1 MEKNFEIRFAELEKR
16 IPDDL
21 RAKIAEIANKQSEE
35 HDYSKKKS
43 TVWAQIVAT
52 LSIALIG
59 GYFTISSA
67 NEQEKNRTSQLAEQE
82 KNRTSQITEQEKNNK
97 VMMATQLM
105 SQREKSETDFRQTMF
120 LPLIQQILNDKL
132 PLRKRMDVFELFENN
147 FNDLFNSRS
156 LYDVLW
162 EKAEKEKNAEIK
174 HKLISLARYTDAKQE
189 LQINKME
196 YRKSLTGLP
205 EQDTIDYTFEDSEG
219 GERVKIHL
227 DSIDENYILVT
238 MTVKCNGSDRKCR
251 TIKINN
257 GSPFHISY
265 FDTPLSSNFIMPD
278 GDRIAVI
285 LEEID
290 LRHNPKSAR
299 LDIVHFPADY
309 VTVGYRPSIEKVNEI
324 LESKD

>member
-1 MEKNFEIRFAELEKR
+1 MEKKFEIRFAELERK

-21 RAKIAEIANKQSEE
+21 HAKIAELANKQAEE
-35 HDYSKKKS
+35 KDFSKKKS
-43 TVWAQIVAT
+43 TVWAQIIAT
-52 LSIALIG
+52 LSIAVVG
-59 GYFTISSA
+59 GYFTISSS
-67 NEQEKNRTSQLAEQE
+67 NEQEKNRNLQMSEQA
-82 KNRTSQITEQEKNNK
+82 KNNK

-147 FNDLFNSRS
+147 FNDLFNSSS

-162 EKAEKEKNAEIK
+162 EKAEKEKNAMIK
-174 HKLISLARYTDAKQE
+174 NKLIRLARYTDAKQE

-196 YRKSLTGLP
+196 YRKSLCRLP
-205 EQDTIDYTFEDSEG
+205 GQDTIDYTFEDRGG
-219 GERVKIHL
+219 GERVRIHL
-227 DSIDENYILVT
+227 DSIDENYILLT
-238 MTVKCNGSDRKCR
+238 MTITCTDSDQKCR

-257 GSPFHISY
+257 GNRFHVSY

-278 GDRIAVI
+278 GDRIAII

-290 LRHNPKSAR
+290 LRRQPASAR

-309 VTVGYRPSIEKVNEI
+309 VTVGYRPSIERVNDF
-324 LESKD
+324 LESKHEFN